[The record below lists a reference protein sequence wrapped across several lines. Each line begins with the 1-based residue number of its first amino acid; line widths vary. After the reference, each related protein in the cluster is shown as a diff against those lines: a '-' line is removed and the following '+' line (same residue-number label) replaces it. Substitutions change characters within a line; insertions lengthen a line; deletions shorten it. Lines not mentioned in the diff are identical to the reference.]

1 MDGQNIG
8 PYKVIEQLGA
18 GGMGEVYRARDK
30 RLHRDVAIK
39 RLPEHAAADPVRR
52 RNLLRE
58 ARSAARISH
67 QNVAV
72 LHDVVEDGDQ
82 LYLVMELVQGQTLR
96 LDAILDIT
104 MQCCKGLVAAH
115 NEGVVHGDIKP
126 DNIMVGADG
135 SVKILDFGV
144 ASMTEAINED
154 TATQTELVSSSG
166 GPTGGTVP
174 FMAPEVLLNSITG
187 RTFSR
192 SASRSTAC

>member
-8 PYKVIEQLGA
+8 PYKIIERIGA

-39 RLPEHAAADPVRR
+39 RLPEHAASDPVRR

-72 LHDVVEDGDQ
+72 LHDVIEDGDQ

-96 LDAILDIT
+96 KRLGRAITLDVILDIAV
-104 MQCCKGLVAAH
+104 QCCKGLAAAH
-115 NEGVVHGDIKP
+115 REGVVHGDIKP
-126 DNIMVGADG
+126 DNVMVSAG
-135 SVKILDFGV
+135 S
-144 ASMTEAINED
+144 
-154 TATQTELVSSSG
+154 
-166 GPTGGTVP
+166 
-174 FMAPEVLLNSITG
+174 
-187 RTFSR
+187 
-192 SASRSTAC
+192 